1 MEIAKYGLY
10 TALATSLAFASQ
22 ANAVVIDNFDN
33 PDAVGVNF
41 VQDESADGIG
51 SGNESEATY
60 DDPLGIIGGER
71 DLWVNL
77 IDNSFGSRTG
87 VALSVAAGSLSYET
101 GSGVVAEGKI
111 QYDGDDN
118 DAENIDIDGLGSVDL
133 TANGGDAFLLDVID
147 TDLGFTFGV
156 QIWSNAG
163 ADTAFFEYT
172 ASGATSGLAALAFSD
187 FVGVDF
193 TDVSAIEFTINTQG
207 AEGQAD
213 IDFSIGSVVSV
224 PEPASIAFFGAGL
237 LGLGL
242 LRRRKSQL

>member
-33 PDAVGVNF
+33 PEAVGVNF
-41 VQDESADGIG
+41 VQDLTADGTG
-51 SGNESEATY
+51 TGNPSEATY

-101 GSGVVAEGKI
+101 GSGVIAEGKI

-156 QIWSNAG
+156 QVWSNAG

-242 LRRRKSQL
+242 LRRRKSQQ

>member
-41 VQDESADGIG
+41 VVDESADGIG

-77 IDNSFGSRTG
+77 IDNSFGSRAG

-133 TANGGDAFLLDVID
+133 TANGGDAFLLDVLD

-156 QIWSNAG
+156 QVWSNAG

>member
-33 PDAVGVNF
+33 PDAIGVNW
-41 VQDESADGIG
+41 VQDTTVDGTG
-51 SGNESEATY
+51 TGNPDRATY

-77 IDNSFGSRTG
+77 LANPLGSLTG
-87 VALSVAAGSLSYET
+87 VALSVAAGSLSYGT
-101 GSGVVAEGKI
+101 GSGVIAEGKI
-111 QYDGDDN
+111 QYDGNDS

-133 TANGGDAFLLDVID
+133 TANGGDAFLLDVIN

-156 QIWSNAG
+156 QVWSALG
-163 ADTAFFEYT
+163 TETDTVVYT
-172 ASGATSGLAALAFSD
+172 ASGATTGLAALAFSD

>member
-22 ANAVVIDNFDN
+22 ANAVIIDDFDN
-33 PDAVGVNF
+33 PDAIGVNY
-41 VQDESADGIG
+41 VQDTTVDDSG
-51 SGNESEATY
+51 SGNPSEATY
-60 DDPLGIIGGER
+60 DDPLGILGGER
-71 DLWVNL
+71 DLWVKL
-77 IDNSFGSRTG
+77 LDNPEGSLTG
-87 VALSVAAGSLSYET
+87 VALSVAAGSLSYGT
-101 GSGVVAEGKI
+101 GSSVVAEGKI
-111 QYDGDDN
+111 QYDGNDN
-118 DAENIDIDGLGSVDL
+118 DAVNIDTAGLGSVDL
-133 TANGGDAFLLDVID
+133 TLNGGDAFLLDVID

-156 QIWSNAG
+156 QVWSALG
-163 ADTAFFEYT
+163 TETDTVVYT
-172 ASGATSGLAALAFSD
+172 ASGATTGLAALAFSD

-193 TDVSAIEFTINTQG
+193 TDVSAIEFTINTNG
-207 AEGQAD
+207 KAGQAD

>member
-22 ANAVVIDNFDN
+22 ANAVIIDDFDN
-33 PDAVGVNF
+33 PDAIGVNY
-41 VQDESADGIG
+41 VQDTTVDGSG
-51 SGNESEATY
+51 SGNPPEATY

-71 DLWVNL
+71 DLWVKL
-77 IDNSFGSRTG
+77 YDNPFGSLTG
-87 VALSVAAGSLSYET
+87 VALSVAAGSLSYGT

-111 QYDGDDN
+111 QYDGNDS

-156 QIWSNAG
+156 QVWSALGTETN
-163 ADTAFFEYT
+163 TVVYT
-172 ASGATSGLAALAFSD
+172 ASGATTGLAALSFSD

-193 TDVSAIEFTINTQG
+193 TDVSAIEFTINTDG
-207 AEGQAD
+207 AAGQAD

>member
-51 SGNESEATY
+51 SGNESEATF

-71 DLWVNL
+71 DLWVKL
-77 IDNSFGSRTG
+77 YDNPFGSLTG
-87 VALSVAAGSLSYET
+87 VALSVAAGSLSYGT

-207 AEGQAD
+207 QAGQAD